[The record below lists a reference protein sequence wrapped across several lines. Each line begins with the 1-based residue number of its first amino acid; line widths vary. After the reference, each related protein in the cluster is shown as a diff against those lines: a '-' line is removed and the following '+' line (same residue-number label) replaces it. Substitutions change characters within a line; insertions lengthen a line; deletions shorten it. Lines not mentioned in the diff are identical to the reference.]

1 MNKKGFSVVGLL
13 VAILIIALIATVV
26 WLIFFRGGSG
36 LGLGKGSNNKIEK
49 PAAEAMAPAET
60 NETEYIEV
68 TVDVND
74 YILDGETVT
83 IDDIIAKKG
92 DDVAVRVIDKNASK
106 NAYDALIAELDKNE
120 ISYIEAVSD
129 EDSAA

>member
-1 MNKKGFSVVGLL
+1 MNKKGSAGIVIIIIL
-13 VAILIIALIATVV
+13 LIIGAIVFVL
-26 WLIFFRGGSG
+26 LNFLKGG
-36 LGLGKGSNNKIEK
+36 LGGLLGKGSNNKTEK

-74 YILDGETVT
+74 YILDDETVT